1 MPVKTIRIKI
11 DTNDFLGLLNSGST
25 LSVIEING
33 NHIEDMMQELAKHP
47 CSSNPLQTAN
57 YHVYG
62 GITMK
67 TEWGLMA

>member
-33 NHIEDMMQELAKHP
+33 NHIEDMMQELAKRP
-47 CSSNPLQTAN
+47 CNSNPLQTAN

-67 TEWGLMA
+67 IGWGLMA

>member
-1 MPVKTIRIKI
+1 
-11 DTNDFLGLLNSGST
+11 
-25 LSVIEING
+25 
-33 NHIEDMMQELAKHP
+33 MMQELAKHP